1 MYQLVGA
8 GGEGALLC
16 PYRPFADA
24 TKNLFLARWV
34 FGRVEWDPTAR
45 GLATDRCGGVN
56 REVLGTVYTGKRG
69 PDEKKNSD
77 FYGTSSPS
85 APLPDSSKTLSD
97 MLFLEGR
104 RCPFRMV
111 RAWRETRRHRK
122 SVEKE

>member
-1 MYQLVGA
+1 MYQLVGT

-69 PDEKKNSD
+69 PDEKKKFRLLRD
-77 FYGTSSPS
+77 IV
-85 APLPDSSKTLSD
+85 
-97 MLFLEGR
+97 
-104 RCPFRMV
+104 PFGAAARFFKNTF
-111 RAWRETRRHRK
+111 RYAI
-122 SVEKE
+122 S